1 MRALG
6 LARFATDQDNQTG
19 MVMRLA
25 GKREEVIAVTTDLQ
39 LATLW
44 LGSKKVA
51 RLAENYPASEKH
63 RQ

>member
-1 MRALG
+1 
-6 LARFATDQDNQTG
+6 